1 MDPKRRPRV
10 LCVDDEPEVLEGL
23 KDHLR
28 RRYEVVVATSGKTAL
43 EMLERDRSVA
53 VVVSDMRMPE
63 MDGATFL
70 AEARRLVP
78 SAARILLTGQT
89 DLDSA
94 ISAVNDGQILRFLTK
109 PCPPSTFL
117 AAVDAGAEHHRL
129 VTAERVLLEQTLRGS
144 IQALT
149 DVLALTSPLCFG
161 RATRVKKRAIELAEK
176 LGLPEVWQV
185 DVAAMLSQLGF
196 IVLPPDTAEK
206 VFYERPLS
214 AEEKAM
220 VDKAPAVTEQLLCHI
235 PRLEVV
241 REILACSRK
250 PIRHAAPP
258 PDPER
263 LLIDKSA
270 RVLRAAMDFDVL
282 EAQGNSAQLAVDTM
296 RGRADRY
303 DAEVLAA
310 VVELWGAGAPRQEVR
325 EVGLAGICE
334 GMTFA
339 EDVKLSSGS
348 ILVARGYEVTPGFVE
363 RIRNF
368 SRGAVKEPL
377 RVLVR

>member
-1 MDPKRRPRV
+1 MDPKRRPHV

-28 RRYEVVVATSGKTAL
+28 RRYEVSVATSGKAGLAAL
-43 EMLERDRSVA
+43 EDDRGVA
-53 VVVSDMRMPE
+53 VVVSDVRMPA

-70 AEARRLVP
+70 AQARRIVP
-78 SAARILLTGQT
+78 NAARILLTGQT

-109 PCPPSTFL
+109 PCPPATFL

-149 DVLALTSPLCFG
+149 DVLALTNPLCFG
-161 RATRVKKRAIELAEK
+161 RATRIKQRALDLAEK

-196 IVLPPDTAEK
+196 ITLPPETAEK

-214 AEEKAM
+214 ADEKAM
-220 VDKAPAVTEQLLCHI
+220 VEKAPAVTEQLLCHI

-241 REILACSRK
+241 CEILACSRI
-250 PIRHAAPP
+250 PFRHAAPP

-263 LLIDKSA
+263 LLIEKSA
-270 RVLRAAMDFDVL
+270 RVLRAAADFDAL
-282 EAQGNSAQLAVDTM
+282 EAQGNSAHLAVDTM

-303 DAEVLAA
+303 DPEVLAA
-310 VVELWGAGAPRQEVR
+310 LVELWGAGAPRQEVR
-325 EVGLAGICE
+325 EVGLAGVRE

-348 ILVARGYEVTPGFVE
+348 ILVARGYEGT
-363 RIRNF
+363 R
-368 SRGAVKEPL
+368 
-377 RVLVR
+377 